1 MSKPLTQ
8 IEPGTACTIKETGQS
23 GTLEKIF
30 YYPTKYEVKTD
41 NGHTNHYTTHEI
53 IFEGY
58 ERPKTKL
65 TIPAVPYNGIGSS
78 YASWTPFQA
87 NSQIRHH
94 FSSSKEIVWK
104 MITSLET
111 YNVWFS
117 GIQRAMPDIQSKRYV
132 HQFSFDK
139 LPLIPGSFFKIRPA
153 SLAPWF
159 RCRIITIEKE
169 KEFGF
174 DFRMTPFYKE
184 YVSFKIED
192 AEKGVFVTCNRSSKG
207 VFSFLS
213 LLNWSS
219 RKSKIL
225 RRLAAIT
232 PVIDF
237 GKTDDK
243 SEDENATD
251 MWNGYAS
258 REDYINYAV
267 NMGLQNN
274 MDVINAIT
282 DKPTRGLAKAGLVHA
297 KRTGKTPPMPEKPA
311 PGSEPS
317 SASTASTEL
326 SREQIVAMVVNKA
339 LDGDMDPINSIEDK
353 PTRGIAKALMVK
365 IKRGSAERPPMPEIP
380 DTVSEQ
386 SENTAAENEEQL
398 IERLVATGLTGDME
412 EVNALDNRVLRGKIK
427 AAIVKAKRQK

>member
-174 DFRMTPFYKE
+174 DFRMTPFYEE
-184 YVSFKIED
+184 YVSFKIEE
-192 AEKGVFVTCNRSSKG
+192 AEQGVFVTCDRSSKG
-207 VFSFLS
+207 IFSFLS

-237 GKTDDK
+237 GKTNDESD
-243 SEDENATD
+243 EENAED
-251 MWNGYAS
+251 MWGGYAS

-365 IKRGSAERPPMPEIP
+365 IKRGAAERPPMPEIP

-386 SENTAAENEEQL
+386 SENTAAESEEQL

>member
-8 IEPGTACTIKETGQS
+8 IELGTACTIKETGQS

-174 DFRMTPFYKE
+174 DFRMTPFYEE
-184 YVSFKIED
+184 YVSFKIEE
-192 AEKGVFVTCNRSSKG
+192 AEQGVFVTCDRSSKG
-207 VFSFLS
+207 IFSFLS

-237 GKTDDK
+237 GKTDDE
-243 SEDENATD
+243 SDEENAAD
-251 MWNGYAS
+251 MWGGYAS

-311 PGSEPS
+311 PGSGPS
-317 SASTASTEL
+317 TASTASTEL

-339 LDGDMDPINSIEDK
+339 LDGDMDSINSIEDK

-365 IKRGSAERPPMPEIP
+365 IKRGAAERPPMPEIP

-386 SENTAAENEEQL
+386 SENTAAESKEQL

-412 EVNALDNRVLRGKIK
+412 EINALDNRVLRGKIK

>member
-30 YYPTKYEVKTD
+30 YFPTKYEVKTD

-65 TIPAVPYNGIGSS
+65 TIPEVPYNGIGSS
-78 YASWTPFQA
+78 YASWRPFQA

-94 FSSSKEIVWK
+94 FSSSKEILWK

-139 LPLIPGSFFKIRPA
+139 LPLISGSFFKIRPA

-174 DFRMTPFYKE
+174 DFRMTPFYEE
-184 YVSFKIED
+184 YVSFKIEE
-192 AEKGVFVTCNRSSKG
+192 AEQGIFVICNRSSKG
-207 VFSFLS
+207 IFSFLS

-219 RKSKIL
+219 KKSKIL

-237 GKTDDK
+237 GKTDEK
-243 SEDENATD
+243 SDEENTKD
-251 MWNGYAS
+251 MWGGYAS

-365 IKRGSAERPPMPEIP
+365 IKRGAAERPPMPEIP

-386 SENTAAENEEQL
+386 SENTAAESEEQL

>member
-23 GTLEKIF
+23 GTLKKIF

-65 TIPAVPYNGIGSS
+65 TIPEVPYNGIGSS
-78 YASWTPFQA
+78 YASWAPFQA

-117 GIQRAMPDIQSKRYV
+117 GIQRAMPDIQSERYV

-174 DFRMTPFYKE
+174 DFRMTPFYEE
-184 YVSFKIED
+184 YVSFKIEE
-192 AEKGVFVTCNRSSKG
+192 AEQGVFVTCDRSSKG
-207 VFSFLS
+207 IFSFLS

-225 RRLAAIT
+225 RRLASIT

-237 GKTDDK
+237 GKTDDE
-243 SEDENATD
+243 SDEENAED
-251 MWNGYAS
+251 MWGGYAS

-274 MDVINAIT
+274 MDVINAIK

-317 SASTASTEL
+317 SASTANTEL

-365 IKRGSAERPPMPEIP
+365 IKRGAAERPPMPEIP

-386 SENTAAENEEQL
+386 SENTAAESEEQL

>member
-41 NGHTNHYTTHEI
+41 SGHTNHYTTHEI

-65 TIPAVPYNGIGSS
+65 TIPEVPYNGIGSS

-139 LPLIPGSFFKIRPA
+139 LPLVPGSFFKIRPA

-174 DFRMTPFYKE
+174 DFRMTPFYEE
-184 YVSFKIED
+184 YVSFKIEE
-192 AEKGVFVTCNRSSKG
+192 AEQGVFVTCDRSSKG

-219 RKSKIL
+219 SKSKIL

-243 SEDENATD
+243 SEDENAAD

-311 PGSEPS
+311 PGSKPS
-317 SASTASTEL
+317 TASTASTEL

>member
-65 TIPAVPYNGIGSS
+65 TIPEVPYNGIGSS

-139 LPLIPGSFFKIRPA
+139 LPLVPGSFFKIRPA

-174 DFRMTPFYKE
+174 DFRMTPFY
-184 YVSFKIED
+184 
-192 AEKGVFVTCNRSSKG
+192 
-207 VFSFLS
+207 
-213 LLNWSS
+213 
-219 RKSKIL
+219 
-225 RRLAAIT
+225 
-232 PVIDF
+232 
-237 GKTDDK
+237 
-243 SEDENATD
+243 
-251 MWNGYAS
+251 
-258 REDYINYAV
+258 
-267 NMGLQNN
+267 
-274 MDVINAIT
+274 
-282 DKPTRGLAKAGLVHA
+282 
-297 KRTGKTPPMPEKPA
+297 
-311 PGSEPS
+311 
-317 SASTASTEL
+317 
-326 SREQIVAMVVNKA
+326 
-339 LDGDMDPINSIEDK
+339 
-353 PTRGIAKALMVK
+353 
-365 IKRGSAERPPMPEIP
+365 
-380 DTVSEQ
+380 
-386 SENTAAENEEQL
+386 
-398 IERLVATGLTGDME
+398 
-412 EVNALDNRVLRGKIK
+412 
-427 AAIVKAKRQK
+427 

>member
-139 LPLIPGSFFKIRPA
+139 LPLVPGSFFKIRPA

-174 DFRMTPFYKE
+174 DFRMTPFYEE
-184 YVSFKIED
+184 YVSFKIEE
-192 AEKGVFVTCNRSSKG
+192 AEQGVFVTCDRSSKG
-207 VFSFLS
+207 IFSFLS

-243 SEDENATD
+243 SEDENATY

-365 IKRGSAERPPMPEIP
+365 IKRGAAERPPMPEIP

>member
-174 DFRMTPFYKE
+174 DFRMTPFYEE
-184 YVSFKIED
+184 YVSFKIEE
-192 AEKGVFVTCNRSSKG
+192 AEQGVFVTCDRSSKG
-207 VFSFLS
+207 IFSFLS

-225 RRLAAIT
+225 RRLASIT

-237 GKTDDK
+237 GKTDDE
-243 SEDENATD
+243 SDEENAED
-251 MWNGYAS
+251 MWGGYAS

-365 IKRGSAERPPMPEIP
+365 IKRGAAERPPMPEIP

-386 SENTAAENEEQL
+386 SENTAAESEEQL

-412 EVNALDNRVLRGKIK
+412 EINALDNRVLRGKIK

>member
-174 DFRMTPFYKE
+174 DFRMTPLYEE
-184 YVSFKIED
+184 YVSFKIEE
-192 AEKGVFVTCNRSSKG
+192 AEQGVFVTCDRSSKG
-207 VFSFLS
+207 IFSFLS

-365 IKRGSAERPPMPEIP
+365 IKRGAAERPPMPEIP

-398 IERLVATGLTGDME
+398 IERLIATGLTGDME

>member
-174 DFRMTPFYKE
+174 DFRMTPFYEE
-184 YVSFKIED
+184 YVSFKIEE
-192 AEKGVFVTCNRSSKG
+192 AEQGVFVTCDRSSKG
-207 VFSFLS
+207 IFSFLS

-237 GKTDDK
+237 GKTDDE
-243 SEDENATD
+243 SDEENAED
-251 MWNGYAS
+251 MWGGYAS

-311 PGSEPS
+311 PGSKPS
-317 SASTASTEL
+317 SASTAGAEL

-365 IKRGSAERPPMPEIP
+365 IKRGAAERPPMPEIP

-386 SENTAAENEEQL
+386 SENTAAESEEQL
-398 IERLVATGLTGDME
+398 IERLVAAGLTGDME
-412 EVNALDNRVLRGKIK
+412 EINALDNRVLRGKIK